1 MQHPGFFERAGPFS
15 LNAIAAA
22 SGAKLQ
28 PNCDGE
34 TLIEDVGPL
43 RTAGR
48 HHVTFLSNPKYLA
61 SLAETRAGACIVAES
76 HAANLPLDTAALTA
90 VDPYQA
96 FARTL
101 TLFYA
106 DALRSKA
113 ARPAIERSALVDPT
127 AEIATNVVVEP
138 GAIVGREAIIG
149 AGTVIA
155 AGAVVGYRVVVGA
168 NSYIGP
174 NCTVTHAIIGNN
186 VIIHSGVCI
195 GQDGFGFS
203 MGRNGHEKI
212 PQIGRVIIGD
222 DVEVGANSTIDRGS
236 LLDTEIGAGT
246 KIDNLVQIGHNVVIG
261 RHCIIVAQSGIAGS
275 SKLEDF
281 VVMGAHSGVLGHVT
295 IGRGAHIAGM
305 AHVKDDVPPNSRM
318 GGTPAVPFDQ
328 WARQLAA
335 IKGLGRKRLPKIK
348 D

>member
-1 MQHPGFFERAGPFS
+1 M
-15 LNAIAAA
+15 I
-22 SGAKLQ
+22 
-28 PNCDGE
+28 
-34 TLIEDVGPL
+34 
-43 RTAGR
+43 
-48 HHVTFLSNPKYLA
+48 
-61 SLAETRAGACIVAES
+61 
-76 HAANLPLDTAALTA
+76 
-90 VDPYQA
+90 
-96 FARTL
+96 
-101 TLFYA
+101 LFYA

-113 ARPAIERSALVDPT
+113 AHPAIERSALIDPT
-127 AEIATNVVVEP
+127 AEISTNVIVEP

-149 AGTVIA
+149 AGTVVA
-155 AGAVVGYRVVVGA
+155 AGAVVGYRVVIGA

-174 NCTVTHAIIGNN
+174 NCTITHAIVGNN
-186 VIIHSGVCI
+186 VVIHSGVCI

-203 MGRNGHEKI
+203 MGSGGHEKI

-222 DVEVGANSTIDRGS
+222 DVEIGANTTIDRGS

-261 RHCIIVAQSGIAGS
+261 QHCIIVAQSGIAGS

-305 AHVKDDVPPNSRM
+305 AHVKDDVPARARM
-318 GGTPAVPFDQ
+318 GGTPAVPFEQ

-335 IKGLGRKRLPKIK
+335 IKGLGRKRGPKAK